1 MRLVEFTDR
10 ETGARGQIRA
20 LKHPMISEFEI
31 LLPYNYRMLYAGFE
45 GWFANRTDLDF
56 DEDSISKCDNRITIV
71 NMNPKPI
78 DYIFFNNFNREEAI
92 EAYKYIVANCSI
104 IVIELNNDKSLRE
117 VEISYEINR
126 TCTADMY
133 DYPHIECMYLFDEDD
148 LYDPNEIDLKCT
160 EY

>member
-10 ETGARGQIRA
+10 ETGVKGQIRA

-31 LLPYNYRMLYAGFE
+31 LLPYSYRMLYAGFE

-56 DEDSISKCDNRITIV
+56 DGDSISQCENRIIIV

-78 DYIFFNNFNREEAI
+78 DYILFVHVDREQAI
-92 EAYKYIVANCSI
+92 EAYNDIIANCSV
-104 IVIELNNDKSLRE
+104 IVIELNDDKSLYDVQVNYITNCKTMDQGPHQE
-117 VEISYEINR
+117 EI
-126 TCTADMY
+126 
-133 DYPHIECMYLFDEDD
+133 YLIHEDD
-148 LYDPNEIDLKCT
+148 KYDPSIIDLRCA

>member
-10 ETGARGQIRA
+10 ETGVKGQIRA

-31 LLPYNYRMLYAGFE
+31 LLPYSYRMLYAGFE
-45 GWFANRTDLDF
+45 GWSANRTDLDF

-78 DYIFFNNFNREEAI
+78 DYILFVHLDREQAI
-92 EAYKYIVANCSI
+92 EAYKHIIANCSV
-104 IVIELNNDKSLRE
+104 IVIELNDDKSLYDVQVNYITNCKTMDQDPHQE
-117 VEISYEINR
+117 EI
-126 TCTADMY
+126 
-133 DYPHIECMYLFDEDD
+133 YLIHEDD
-148 LYDPNEIDLKCT
+148 KYDPSIIDLRCT

>member
-10 ETGARGQIRA
+10 ETGVKGQIRA

-31 LLPYNYRMLYAGFE
+31 LLPYSYRMLYAGFE

-78 DYIFFNNFNREEAI
+78 DYILFVHLNREEAI
-92 EAYKYIVANCSI
+92 EAYKYIVANCSV
-104 IVIELNNDKSLRE
+104 IVIELNEDKSIYD
-117 VEISYEINR
+117 VQVNYITNDNTID
-126 TCTADMY
+126 T
-133 DYPHIECMYLFDEDD
+133 DYPHQEEIYLIHEDD
-148 LYDPNEIDLKCT
+148 KYDPSKIDIKCT